1 MKNENLK
8 LSKLESMQMSNFL
21 MKKELISYLDFKNK
35 NPINKKKLTS
45 FITNF
50 IEDLFNIIN
59 QQILTFSQVQE
70 LTSKS
75 QIEQLINN
83 NKNISFTMILN
94 FYDKTISDFNNL
106 MIKNTFS
113 RNISN
118 KYINNKKITSL
129 SDRYNNI
136 NKNLFEIEKNF
147 FEQKYKTNFNSLN
160 NNSKKNNIS
169 SYDIK
174 SNIMILSSPNMSKN
188 GSLKDLK
195 LDYIDLNNL
204 EKNKEKEEIQIFI
217 KPKNIHENNK
227 IKNVNNKIILTKQ
240 IYKVCNSIPV
250 SKKQFP
256 KNAPERK
263 NSFNKKIKFN
273 KINIKKSKN
282 NLKIVNLSN
291 SDDNKK

>member
-106 MIKNTFS
+106 MTKNTFS

-136 NKNLFEIEKNF
+136 NKNLFEIEQNF

-217 KPKNIHENNK
+217 KPKNIHGNNK